1 MMALKTSDDF
11 LHQEI
16 DTIIIGGGPAG
27 LSAAVNLAR
36 LRRSVLVIDD
46 RDGRSLW
53 GQINRNYLGFPNGI
67 PAAKIRLAGRAQAAR
82 YGAHFLAGQV
92 NFATPDGKD
101 FMVRVSP
108 SHERPAHAAGRHGNV
123 AADRED
129 GRSHGEIELAASLE
143 LRGRTLIIAAGVR
156 DQFPRFPGWEQCVG
170 QSLFWCILCDGYEA
184 IDKTVAVV
192 GDDEEAAET
201 ALDLLDFTSKITL
214 VAGSAAGFSFSQARA
229 ADLTNSGIAIYPY
242 AINEYVCGNGQINAL
257 VLKNPASSRLPADM
271 VFAYRHPIARNEVAA
286 MLGVELNAIGQ
297 IVVDAEQHTNL
308 HGVYAAGDVTSPHD
322 HQVSAAVHEGNQAA
336 AAANYYL
343 YRPIQRSGGRPAR

>member
-1 MMALKTSDDF
+1 MDLETSDDF
-11 LHQEI
+11 LRAEI

-92 NFATPDGKD
+92 DFAAPDGKG
-101 FMVRVSP
+101 FLVRVSP
-108 SHERPAHAAGRHGNV
+108 SYERPAHAAGWHSNV
-123 AADRED
+123 VADKAD
-129 GRSHGEIELAASLE
+129 GRDHGEIELAAPLE

-192 GDDEEAAET
+192 GDDEEAAQT
-201 ALDLLDFTSKITL
+201 ALDLLDFTSKIAL
-214 VAGSAAGFSFSQARA
+214 VAGSAGFSFSQARA
-229 ADLTNSGIAIYPY
+229 ADLTDSGIAIYPY
-242 AINEYVCGNGQINAL
+242 TINEYVCGNGQINAL
-257 VLKNPASSRLPADM
+257 VLNDPAASLLPADM
-271 VFAYRHPIARNEVAA
+271 VFAYRHPIARNEVAV

-297 IVVDAEQHTNL
+297 IVVDSEQHTNL

-343 YRPIQRSGGRPAR
+343 YRPIQRAGRAAR